1 MNIPVSANKVKKVKQ
16 QKKSSPIE
24 GYRLVDMELIQ
35 YLITSLAC
43 PECHEKTLVVEED
56 KFKKKGLAS
65 FIIVSCSN
73 CFYESS
79 SFTSK
84 GVQPLDEET
93 REMKPFEVNIRS
105 VYAFRSCGVGHTGI
119 EKFCG
124 MMNMPSPMTGV
135 NYAKM
140 SCNIRDA
147 VKIVA
152 EKSMKDAVEE
162 AKLYKRCSRY
172 RCIR

>member
-1 MNIPVSANKVKKVKQ
+1 M
-16 QKKSSPIE
+16 
-24 GYRLVDMELIQ
+24 IQ

-43 PECHEKTLVVEED
+43 PEYHEKTLVVDED

-73 CFYESS
+73 CFYEPS

-84 GVQPLDEET
+84 GVQLVDEET
-93 REMKPFEVNIRS
+93 KGMKPFEVNIRS
-105 VYAFRSCGVGHTGI
+105 VYAFRSCGVGHIGI

-135 NYAKM
+135 NYAKIP
-140 SCNIRDA
+140 CNIRDA

-152 EKSMKDAVEE
+152 EKSIKDAVEE
-162 AKLYKRCSRY
+162 AKLYEV
-172 RCIR
+172 

>member
-1 MNIPVSANKVKKVKQ
+1 M
-16 QKKSSPIE
+16 
-24 GYRLVDMELIQ
+24 
-35 YLITSLAC
+35 AC

-93 REMKPFEVNIRS
+93 KGMKPFEVNIRS

-135 NYAKM
+135 NYATI
-140 SCNIRDA
+140 S
-147 VKIVA
+147 
-152 EKSMKDAVEE
+152 
-162 AKLYKRCSRY
+162 
-172 RCIR
+172 